1 MGDRT
6 DKTSATKNTSPKQ
19 KTVLIL
25 AGTAVAVLTAG
36 ILFQVFNAQPADA
49 GRDRATVETGTQ
61 KTNKK
66 ALARVNNQLIDYDRV
81 AAECMERYGKEVLD
95 KIIHRTLIQQAC
107 DEQGIVVTTDEV
119 NAEIVKIAKR
129 FDQDVEN
136 WLQLMQVEQDI
147 SPIQYQRDVIWPKL
161 ALEKLAGEQVKVTE
175 ADMRRSFIR
184 DYGEKVKAR
193 VIVFDNQRSAAE
205 IWEALQKD
213 KSQKNFEKMAQEH
226 SIDSNSRA
234 LAGVI
239 PPIRRFSGNEQ
250 LENAAFALKEGE
262 ISGVIQLGLSSNRYV
277 ILYSEGRTEQTFDFK
292 EVQDTVHQH
301 VLETKVHESVVR
313 VCAKM
318 KEEAESINFLTNTT
332 SGGVQTT
339 ATSTPGFAR
348 TGSSRSS
355 NSKTK
360 QPARTANSRQ

>member
-1 MGDRT
+1 
-6 DKTSATKNTSPKQ
+6 
-19 KTVLIL
+19 
-25 AGTAVAVLTAG
+25 
-36 ILFQVFNAQPADA
+36 
-49 GRDRATVETGTQ
+49 
-61 KTNKK
+61 
-66 ALARVNNQLIDYDRV
+66 
-81 AAECMERYGKEVLD
+81 
-95 KIIHRTLIQQAC
+95 
-107 DEQGIVVTTDEV
+107 
-119 NAEIVKIAKR
+119 
-129 FDQDVEN
+129 
-136 WLQLMQVEQDI
+136 
-147 SPIQYQRDVIWPKL
+147 
-161 ALEKLAGEQVKVTE
+161 
-175 ADMRRSFIR
+175 MRRSFIR

-193 VIVFDNQRSAAE
+193 VIVFDNQRRAAE

-239 PPIRRFSGNEQ
+239 PPIRRVSGNEQ

-313 VCAKM
+313 VFGKM
-318 KEEAESINFLTNTT
+318 KEEAEIINFLTNTT
-332 SGGVQTT
+332 SGVQTT